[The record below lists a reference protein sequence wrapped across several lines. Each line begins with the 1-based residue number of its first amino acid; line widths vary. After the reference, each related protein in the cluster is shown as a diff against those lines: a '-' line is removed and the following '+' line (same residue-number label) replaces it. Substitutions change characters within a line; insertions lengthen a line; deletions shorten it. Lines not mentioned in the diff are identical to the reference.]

1 MMRTL
6 PRSSLADQAYAALL
20 DAIVRGELAP
30 GTRLRDT
37 ELAAT
42 LGTSRTPVREA
53 LRRLVDEGLVET
65 APNAATRVT
74 PIDVDTAAEAFPVV
88 AALQALATRLGV
100 PALTRTDDARME
112 RADLDREAALTA
124 GDVRAAIAAD
134 DRFHGVL
141 VDAARNREL
150 DRTLT
155 RLMPKVRRLD
165 SIHFAELARSGA
177 RGNHPAIL
185 DACRRRAADEAADLV
200 EANFLVL
207 GELVAELLTAAAA
220 RDAP

>member
-1 MMRTL
+1 MQTL
-6 PRSSLADQAYAALL
+6 PRSSLADQAYAVLL

-30 GTRLRDT
+30 GARLRDQDI
-37 ELAAT
+37 AGT

-74 PIDVDTAAEAFPVV
+74 AIDVDTVAEAFPVV

-100 PALTRTDDARME
+100 PGLTGADDERMAAADAARAQALA
-112 RADLDREAALTA
+112 A
-124 GDVRAAIAAD
+124 GDVLAAIDAD
-134 DRFHGVL
+134 DDFHGVL
-141 VDAARNREL
+141 VQAARNHEL

-155 RLMPKVRRLD
+155 RLMPKIRRMD
-165 SIHFAELARSGA
+165 FVHFGELARSGA

-185 DACRRRAADEAADLV
+185 DACRRRAAEEAADLV
-200 EANFLVL
+200 EANFLSL
-207 GELVAELLTAAAA
+207 GEQVAELLTAQAA
-220 RDAP
+220 RR

>member
-1 MMRTL
+1 LLMQTL
-6 PRSSLADQAYAALL
+6 PRSSLADQAYAVLL

-30 GTRLRDT
+30 GARLRDQDI
-37 ELAAT
+37 AGT

-74 PIDVDTAAEAFPVV
+74 AIDVDTVAEAFPVV

-100 PALTRTDDARME
+100 PGLTGADDERMAAADAARAQALA
-112 RADLDREAALTA
+112 A
-124 GDVRAAIAAD
+124 GDVLAAIDAD
-134 DRFHGVL
+134 DDFHGVL
-141 VDAARNREL
+141 VQAARNHEL

-155 RLMPKVRRLD
+155 RLMPKIRRMD
-165 SIHFAELARSGA
+165 FVHFGELARSGA

-185 DACRRRAADEAADLV
+185 DACRRRAAEEAADLV
-200 EANFLVL
+200 EANFLSL
-207 GELVAELLTAAAA
+207 GEQVAALLTAQAA
-220 RDAP
+220 RR